1 VKHGSSRRPLH
12 AKCSLVAEVRTEL
25 SFDSGGDALRKVVA
39 MIGCRSRGMPAASGR
54 RSARLRRI
62 CQGGA
67 TEPSFVLREAVLR
80 REIVLRDV
88 RLRPL
93 SLACSSGA
101 KVRTKPSFDSGGDAL
116 LKVGASG
123 RSIQVTVSSFRAP
136 RCSAVER

>member
-1 VKHGSSRRPLH
+1 
-12 AKCSLVAEVRTEL
+12 
-25 SFDSGGDALRKVVA
+25 
-39 MIGCRSRGMPAASGR
+39 
-54 RSARLRRI
+54 LRREVVLREVVLRAI
-62 CQGGA
+62 VLYR
-67 TEPSFVLREAVLR
+67 EVVLREAVLR

-88 RLRPL
+88 HLRPL

>member
-1 VKHGSSRRPLH
+1 VH
-12 AKCSLVAEVRTEL
+12 VR
-25 SFDSGGDALRKVVA
+25 
-39 MIGCRSRGMPAASGR
+39 GR
-54 RSARLRRI
+54 
-62 CQGGA
+62 
-67 TEPSFVLREAVLR
+67 LREAKEKLFCEKSFCEKLFCVEKLFC
-80 REIVLRDV
+80 EKLFCAQLFCAEKSFCEKLFCVEKFVLRDV

>member
-1 VKHGSSRRPLH
+1 MRR
-12 AKCSLVAEVRTEL
+12 EVV
-25 SFDSGGDALRKVVA
+25 LREVVLRA
-39 MIGCRSRGMPAASGR
+39 VV
-54 RSARLRRI
+54 LRR
-62 CQGGA
+62 
-67 TEPSFVLREAVLR
+67 EVVLREAVLR